1 MQEDIAKY
9 HAALEGE
16 DLRIAE
22 QLCQII
28 ESELKETEAKVWHA
42 HPVWFMDGNPLAGY
56 SKLKSCMRLL
66 FWSGQSFEEDCLSP
80 VGKFKAAEIRFTS
93 AVDIDEA
100 AVRRCLQKSME
111 IQWDYNNIVKRKGRL
126 ERLK

>member
-66 FWSGQSFEEDCLSP
+66 FWSGQSFEEDC
-80 VGKFKAAEIRFTS
+80 
-93 AVDIDEA
+93 
-100 AVRRCLQKSME
+100 Q
-111 IQWDYNNIVKRKGRL
+111 RL
-126 ERLK
+126 CYQG